1 MQGTTDRHT
10 YIFGESVMR
19 VEIELDDYSKE
30 KGVQLKWEEGYSVKV
45 EKENNEILIFAN
57 KEGLISLANHLLS
70 LAQEGVEKR
79 NPHSLR

>member
-30 KGVQLKWEEGYSVKV
+30 KGVQLKWEEGTHIHLDEHNSLEEGSMDLII
-45 EKENNEILIFAN
+45 EKME
-57 KEGLISLANHLLS
+57 
-70 LAQEGVEKR
+70 
-79 NPHSLR
+79 